1 MSLSPVTFP
10 PPDYYEMLQRF
21 AVQGAT
27 SAGIPTVAALTK
39 AGYVETVT
47 QITASGRQYMKA
59 EARRM
64 RPVPPEAS
72 RADIEML
79 ARMDPGIRKASG
91 AVVSPIDW
99 AKDLAAARRAMLVE
113 GGQVADAISWAD
125 SGDEVRIVRP
135 EFRVRLTPLGLE
147 AVARFEEQQ
156 EAERR
161 AAERIRALVDK
172 GRVTDAPDAGG
183 GASV

>member
-21 AVQGAT
+21 AVLGAT

-47 QITASGRQYMKA
+47 QITAKGAQFMKA

-72 RADIEML
+72 RETLYFL
-79 ARMDPGIRKASG
+79 ANAVGEGLRKASG
-91 AVVSPIDW
+91 MNVSPETWRRLD
-99 AKDLAAARRAMLVE
+99 DARRAMLVE

-135 EFRVRLTPLGLE
+135 EFRVRLTQLGLE

-156 EAERR
+156 AAER
-161 AAERIRALVDK
+161 ASAERIRALVDK
-172 GRVTDAPDAGG
+172 GRVTDAAEG
-183 GASV
+183 GAA